1 MDVFDCIITRKSVR
15 VYGQEKISMEI
26 IRKII
31 SSAIYAPSGKNRQP
45 WKFQIVSDKVVI
57 KELAERSIYNK
68 WMVNA
73 EYAIIVFLDRSKSY
87 NWMKDVQSCGAAIQN
102 MLLTACSLDVGSCWI
117 GEVVDYAWDAK
128 NILGVS
134 SDNLELMGLVTLGS
148 AEQNNITRGKTMRT
162 KCLEDFLI

>member
-73 EYAIIVFLDRSKSY
+73 EYAIIVFLDRSKS
-87 NWMKDVQSCGAAIQN
+87 
-102 MLLTACSLDVGSCWI
+102 
-117 GEVVDYAWDAK
+117 
-128 NILGVS
+128 
-134 SDNLELMGLVTLGS
+134 
-148 AEQNNITRGKTMRT
+148 
-162 KCLEDFLI
+162 